1 MRNTLYLLVILS
13 ACGGDDS
20 APDTGGT
27 DAGATDSGDFDG
39 GGDGSAGRDAG
50 PVPRLEQY
58 IRDDLSARLVFEVDS
73 FPGNAPSAGV
83 QSDFVTSV
91 RSIVDKPGGVEV
103 VLDGT
108 LEAHPGAWTLEELRT
123 LAEETRDLDVGADA
137 IGIHILYVDGRFEI
151 DGVLGAAFT
160 DRDLV
165 IFRDRID
172 QQCDSAG
179 IPLMREQLCQ
189 TAEVTILVHE
199 FGHLLGLV
207 NRGLPMVADHED
219 PEHPGH
225 DVDPDCV
232 MYYAFDGASA
242 FDSLLTRFLGGD
254 TEPLAFCGPSRDDVN
269 ALRDR

>member
-1 MRNTLYLLVILS
+1 MIRNLGTLLLLLA

-20 APDTGGT
+20 TFDSGGV
-27 DAGATDSGDFDG
+27 DSGGLDSGDVDSG
-39 GGDGSAGRDAG
+39 PDAG
-50 PVPRLEQY
+50 PVPRFEQY
-58 IRDDLSARLVFEVDS
+58 IRGDRAARLVFEVDS
-73 FPGNAPSAGV
+73 FPGNEPSAAV
-83 QSDFVTSV
+83 QSDFIASA
-91 RSIVDKPGGVEV
+91 RSIVDKPGGVEL
-103 VLDGT
+103 VLDGV
-108 LEAHPGAWTLEELRT
+108 LEAHPDPWTIEELRA
-123 LAEETRDLDVGADA
+123 LAEATRDLDVGGDA

-165 IFRDRID
+165 IFRDRMD

-179 IPLMREQLCQ
+179 VPLMRDQLCE

-207 NRGLPMVADHED
+207 NRGLPMVVDHED

-225 DVDPDCV
+225 DADPDCV
-232 MYYAFDGASA
+232 MYFAFEGADA

-254 TEPLAFCGPSRDDVN
+254 TEPLGFCDPSRNDVN

>member
-1 MRNTLYLLVILS
+1 MRKTSCLLVILA
-13 ACGGDDS
+13 ACGGDDDS
-20 APDTGGT
+20 GGIDSGGIDSGGIDSGGT
-27 DAGATDSGDFDG
+27 
-39 GGDGSAGRDAG
+39 DAG
-50 PVPRLEQY
+50 PVPRFEQY
-58 IRDDLSARLVFEVDS
+58 IRGDRSARLVFEVDS
-73 FPGNAPSAGV
+73 FPGNEPSAGV
-83 QSDFVTSV
+83 QDGFLTSV
-91 RSIVDKPGGVEV
+91 RSIVDKPGGVEI
-103 VLDGT
+103 VLDGA
-108 LEAHPGAWTLEELRT
+108 LEAHPEPWTIEELRT
-123 LAEETRDLDVGADA
+123 LAEATRDLDVGGDA
-137 IGIHILYVDGRFEI
+137 IGIHVLYVDGRFEV

-165 IFRDRID
+165 IFRDRIE

-179 IPLMREQLCQ
+179 VPLMRDQLCQ

-232 MYYAFDGASA
+232 MYFAFEGASA
-242 FDSLLTRFLGGD
+242 FDSLLTRFIGGD
-254 TEPLAFCGPSRDDVN
+254 TEPLSFCEASRNDVN